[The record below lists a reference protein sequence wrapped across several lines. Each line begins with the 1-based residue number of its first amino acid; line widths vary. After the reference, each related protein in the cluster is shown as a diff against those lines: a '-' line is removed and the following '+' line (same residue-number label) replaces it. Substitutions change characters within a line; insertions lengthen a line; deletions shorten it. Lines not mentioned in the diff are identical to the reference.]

1 MKEGILALIACIFAV
16 IYNVLL
22 IVANMESASGKLVT
36 TSVLLTIFNTVK
48 DVFVLLAILSN
59 IFL

>member
-1 MKEGILALIACIFAV
+1 MKEGILALIACVFAV

>member
-1 MKEGILALIACIFAV
+1 MKEGILALIACVFAV

-22 IVANMESASGKLVT
+22 MMANMESASGKLVT
-36 TSVLLTIFNTVK
+36 ASALLTIFNTAK

>member
-22 IVANMESASGKLVT
+22 IVANMESTSGKLVT